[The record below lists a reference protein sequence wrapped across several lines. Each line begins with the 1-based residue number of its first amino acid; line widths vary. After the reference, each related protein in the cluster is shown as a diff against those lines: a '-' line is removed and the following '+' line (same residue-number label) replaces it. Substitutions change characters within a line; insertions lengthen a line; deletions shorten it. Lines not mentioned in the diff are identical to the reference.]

1 MRDSFNP
8 TPIYDERLFRQCYMM
23 NKFLFLKIMYTLAKS
38 DSYSVPRK
46 KIASLL
52 GLLNIPKCTT
62 TLGMYVYKMATNT
75 IDEYYMLGKSM
86 EMETMKQFIVKVW
99 ICFENTFEA
108 SNEGW
113 HGLKNE
119 Y

>member
-1 MRDSFNP
+1 VGIKRILRDSFNP

-86 EMETMKQFIVKVW
+86 EMETMKQFIVKV
-99 ICFENTFEA
+99 
-108 SNEGW
+108 
-113 HGLKNE
+113 
-119 Y
+119 